1 MAAAGGGKSEL
12 TRANMRMLSRT
23 PFKAVFSLAAL
34 GAMTACQ
41 SPAGLA
47 QKAPT
52 WTAVYGVP
60 YDVLANCIAERE
72 RGPLVAVTPAIYAP
86 ERRATVSV
94 TTPTGSALGVYEI
107 HQISSGGTEVAYRSI
122 YGGPSTDA
130 GGGAFEKARRCGNAA

>member
-1 MAAAGGGKSEL
+1 
-12 TRANMRMLSRT
+12 MLSAMRYRT
-23 PFKAVFSLAAL
+23 ILSIAAL
-34 GAMTACQ
+34 GAVTACQ

-60 YDVLANCIAERE
+60 YDALANCIAERE
-72 RGPLVAVTPAIYAP
+72 RGPLVTVTPAIYSDQQ
-86 ERRATVSV
+86 RATVSV

-107 HQISSGGTEVAYRSI
+107 RQISSGGTEVAYRSV

-130 GGGAFEKARRCGNAA
+130 GGAAFEKAKRCGTGM

>member
-1 MAAAGGGKSEL
+1 MKC
-12 TRANMRMLSRT
+12 RAL
-23 PFKAVFSLAAL
+23 PGLAAL
-34 GAMTACQ
+34 GVVVLGAVTACQ

-47 QKAPT
+47 RKAPT
-52 WTAVYGVP
+52 WTAAYGVP

-72 RGPLVAVTPAIYAP
+72 RGPLVAVTPAIYPP

-107 HQISSGGTEVAYRSI
+107 RQISSSSTEVAYRSI

-130 GGGAFEKARRCGNAA
+130 GGGAFEKAKRCGTGG